1 MPHFRMILK
10 LLLLIALDSCRSQR
24 GDQDLGVGDQGDYL
38 EFGNEDLF
46 DDENVQDMTPENTL
60 TPDDGSAI
68 ERINEDKVDEEIFS
82 AERHQTF
89 PAWKILLV
97 VAGCVVGLVL
107 LVSAVVLVLKSRIV
121 PQEEENMEEN
131 KLRNTENPAEIII
144 DQKEKVVKENHSHSF
159 MRMLREALD
168 D

>member
-1 MPHFRMILK
+1 MILK

-24 GDQDLGVGDQGDYL
+24 GDQDLGEGVQGDYL
-38 EFGNEDLF
+38 DFGNEDLF
-46 DDENVQDMTPENTL
+46 DENVQDMTPESTF
-60 TPDDGSAI
+60 TQDDGSAI

-82 AERHQTF
+82 SERHQTF

-97 VAGCVVGLVL
+97 VAGCVVGLIL

-121 PQEEENMEEN
+121 PQEEENVEEN
-131 KLRNTENPAEIII
+131 KLRNKEKPAESIK

-159 MRMLREALD
+159 LRMLREALD

>member
-1 MPHFRMILK
+1 MILK
-10 LLLLIALDSCRSQR
+10 ILPLIALDSCRSQR
-24 GDQDLGVGDQGDYL
+24 GDQDLGVGVQGDYL
-38 EFGNEDLF
+38 DFGNEDLF
-46 DDENVQDMTPENTL
+46 DENTL
-60 TPDDGSAI
+60 TQDDGSAI

-97 VAGCVVGLVL
+97 VAGCVVGLAL

-121 PQEEENMEEN
+121 PQEEENVEEN
-131 KLRNTENPAEIII
+131 KLRKKEKPAESIK
-144 DQKEKVVKENHSHSF
+144 DQKEKVVKENHSHSLL
-159 MRMLREALD
+159 RMLREALD

>member
-24 GDQDLGVGDQGDYL
+24 GDQDLGVGVQGDYL
-38 EFGNEDLF
+38 DFGNEDLF
-46 DDENVQDMTPENTL
+46 DENTL
-60 TPDDGSAI
+60 TQDDGSAI

-121 PQEEENMEEN
+121 PQEEENVEEN
-131 KLRNTENPAEIII
+131 KLRNKEKPAESIEN
-144 DQKEKVVKENHSHSF
+144 QKEKVVQENHSHSF
-159 MRMLREALD
+159 LRMLREALD

>member
-1 MPHFRMILK
+1 MILK

-24 GDQDLGVGDQGDYL
+24 GDQDLGVGVQGDYL
-38 EFGNEDLF
+38 DFGNEDLF
-46 DDENVQDMTPENTL
+46 DENTL
-60 TPDDGSAI
+60 TQDDGSAI

-121 PQEEENMEEN
+121 PQEEENVEEN
-131 KLRNTENPAEIII
+131 KLRNKEKPAESIEN
-144 DQKEKVVKENHSHSF
+144 QKEKVVQENHSHSF
-159 MRMLREALD
+159 LRMLREALD